1 MKNPKVW
8 RIAVS
13 ISIPLA
19 VGGAAA
25 LLSQGFESFKDLN
38 KPPVSPPAWLFPVV
52 WSLLYIAMGY
62 ASYRVYEYGD
72 RRRLALTVYA
82 VQLVINFVWPLLF
95 FRASNY
101 FYALICLIVLTVA
114 VLIDAILFLKN
125 DVLAGY
131 IMLPYIIWCCFALY
145 LNYGVYI
152 LN

>member
-25 LLSQGFESFKDLN
+25 LLSQGFENFKDLN

-72 RRRLALTVYA
+72 RRRSALTVYA
-82 VQLVINFVWPLLF
+82 VQLAINFVWPLLF

-125 DVLAGY
+125 DVPAGY